1 MKQAKV
7 FVVGPA
13 KSYARWI
20 ELLDIVNTIDEADI
34 VLFTGGEDIDPALYG
49 CKVHKSTYFNKF
61 RDEYELEYYHK
72 MRNDQIG
79 LGICRGA
86 QLACALNGGLLIQD
100 VDNHWVGDT
109 HPIVNVS
116 DIKNL
121 PLELNIPS
129 LHHQMMYPYDM
140 DPNDYTLL
148 YISKEQRSKDY
159 YAGDKFDDNITRISK
174 INTFG
179 EPEVILFHKQN
190 NPKFL
195 AIQGHPE
202 MMDLDSQT
210 IKTFNNVLKS
220 LI

>member
-1 MKQAKV
+1 MKV
-7 FVVGPA
+7 FVVGFS
-13 KSYARWI
+13 KSYSRWI
-20 ELLDIVNTIDEADI
+20 ESLEIVKSIEDADI
-34 VLFTGGEDIDPALYG
+34 VLFTGGEDINPALYG
-49 CKVHKSTYFNKF
+49 CKVHKTTYFTEA
-61 RDEYELEYYHK
+61 RDKYELECYHK

-86 QLACALNGGLLIQD
+86 QLACALNGGLLVQD
-100 VDNHWVGDT
+100 VDNHWIGST
-109 HPIVNVS
+109 HSIINVS
-116 DIKNL
+116 DNEEL
-121 PLELNIPS
+121 PLELDIPS

-140 DPNDYTLL
+140 DPDDYTLL
-148 YISKEQRSKDY
+148 YISEEQRSKGY
-159 YAGDKFDDNITRISK
+159 YAGDKFDGDVEKISK

-202 MMDLDSQT
+202 MMDLNSQT
-210 IKTFNNVLKS
+210 IKTFNNILKS

>member
-1 MKQAKV
+1 MKV
-7 FVVGPA
+7 FVVGFS
-13 KSYARWI
+13 KSYSRWI
-20 ELLDIVNTIDEADI
+20 ESLEIVKSIEDADI
-34 VLFTGGEDIDPALYG
+34 VLFTGGEDINPALYG
-49 CKVHKSTYFNKF
+49 CKVHKTTYFTEA
-61 RDEYELEYYHK
+61 RDEYELECYHK
-72 MRNDQIG
+72 MRNDQVG

-100 VDNHWVGDT
+100 VDNHWIGST
-109 HPIVNVS
+109 HPIINIS
-116 DIKNL
+116 DNEEL
-121 PLELNIPS
+121 PLELDIPS

-159 YAGDKFDDNITRISK
+159 YAGDKFDNDAEKISK

-202 MMDLDSQT
+202 MMDLNSQT
-210 IKTFNNVLKS
+210 IKTFNNILKS

>member
-1 MKQAKV
+1 MKV
-7 FVVGPA
+7 FVVGFS
-13 KSYARWI
+13 KSYSRWI
-20 ELLDIVNTIDEADI
+20 ESLEIVRSIEDADI
-34 VLFTGGEDIDPALYG
+34 VLFTGGEDINPALYG
-49 CKVHKSTYFNKF
+49 CKVHKTTYFTEA
-61 RDEYELEYYHK
+61 RDEYELECYHK
-72 MRNDQIG
+72 MRNDQVG

-100 VDNHWVGDT
+100 VDNHWIGST
-109 HPIVNVS
+109 HPIINVS
-116 DIKNL
+116 DDEEL
-121 PLELNIPS
+121 PLELDIPS

-159 YAGDKFDDNITRISK
+159 YAGDKFDNDAEKISK

-210 IKTFNNVLKS
+210 IKTFNNILKS
-220 LI
+220 LIQK

>member
-1 MKQAKV
+1 MKV
-7 FVVGPA
+7 FVVGFS
-13 KSYARWI
+13 KSYSRWI
-20 ELLDIVNTIDEADI
+20 ESLEIVRSIEDADI
-34 VLFTGGEDIDPALYG
+34 VLFTGGEDINPALYG
-49 CKVHKSTYFNKF
+49 CKVHKTTYFTEA
-61 RDEYELEYYHK
+61 RDEYELECYHK
-72 MRNDQIG
+72 MRNDQVG

-100 VDNHWVGDT
+100 VDNHWIGST
-109 HPIVNVS
+109 HPIINIS
-116 DIKNL
+116 DNEEL
-121 PLELNIPS
+121 PLELDIPS

-159 YAGDKFDDNITRISK
+159 YAGDKFDNDAEKISK

-210 IKTFNNVLKS
+210 IKTFNNILKS
-220 LI
+220 LIQK